1 MGELRQIL
9 QELGLGMDYIPKL
22 RSFLVIKDDLVEKSP
37 IFDRLVGFWQKLD
50 EIGIKNFTDWKKW
63 VDERVILSEIE
74 VFSQTF

>member
-1 MGELRQIL
+1 
-9 QELGLGMDYIPKL
+9 
-22 RSFLVIKDDLVEKSP
+22 LVIKDDLVEKSP

-63 VDERVILSEIE
+63 VDERVSLSEIE